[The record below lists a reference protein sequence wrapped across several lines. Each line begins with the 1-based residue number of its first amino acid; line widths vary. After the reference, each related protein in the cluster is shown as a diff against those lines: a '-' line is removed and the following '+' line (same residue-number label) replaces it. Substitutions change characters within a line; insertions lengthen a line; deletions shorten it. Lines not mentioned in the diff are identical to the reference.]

1 MVSGVALIRLE
12 IIGVIDP
19 WASVV
24 PIATVR
30 AGEICTEAM
39 MLLMRTARP

>member
-24 PIATVR
+24 AIATVR
-30 AGEICTEAM
+30 PGKICTEAM
-39 MLLMRTARP
+39 MLVTSTGRP